1 MSESTEYTE
10 MLGIEYKPLNN
21 KPITPETNDQIKL
34 DQLGPVVIN
43 ENGTISRITNWAS
56 MSKQEQENTQRVIAK
71 RNAKRLA
78 VLEKMEAEQTNT
90 P

>member
-1 MSESTEYTE
+1 